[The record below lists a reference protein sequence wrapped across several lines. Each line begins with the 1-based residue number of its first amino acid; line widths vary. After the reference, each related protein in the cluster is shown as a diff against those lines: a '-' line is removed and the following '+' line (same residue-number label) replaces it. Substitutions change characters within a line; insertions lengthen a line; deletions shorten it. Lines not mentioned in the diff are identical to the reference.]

1 MKLLNSLRSRIIFTS
16 FGMSLIVSLLFMIG
30 GMLALGIAENS
41 LFDKR
46 FESEADTFIRL
57 YKSYPSLISMQNG
70 DYRVYVARHGDQAS
84 IPAFLRGL
92 STGADEVTVNGQER
106 DLLVRKSDGNIF
118 YFLINNRSFENFESV
133 YFAIMLLA
141 TGVILCIS
149 FILSRTMAN
158 RIIVPITRLTEL
170 VSGHDESND
179 RTNVRH
185 KTKSG
190 SDEIQLLEKSFHEY
204 HDRIS
209 SLLEREREFSTDV
222 SHELRT
228 PLMGIQG
235 AAERI
240 YRHSKAGERDH
251 ELASRILRGC
261 QQMSALVEGM
271 LYLAKEPSNF
281 SGHEMSINV
290 NELIDDYVTIIGDL
304 ADRKGIT
311 IHKDYENLLVIN
323 AIPVVL
329 SIVINNIILNAV
341 KHTNQG
347 QINIFIRDSMVV
359 VQDFGPG
366 MDDETQSRLFM
377 RYERGQ
383 SGNEGSGIG
392 LFLVGRFCEQFGWQL
407 DVKSTL
413 STGTVI
419 GILFPGRS

>member
-30 GMLALGIAENS
+30 GVLALDIAENS

-46 FESEADTFIRL
+46 FESEADTFIQL

-70 DYRVYVARHGDQAS
+70 DYRVYVARHGNQAS
-84 IPAFLRGL
+84 IPSFLRGL
-92 STGADEVTVNGQER
+92 SPGVDEVVVNGRER
-106 DLLVRKSDGNIF
+106 DLLVRKSEGNIF

-133 YFAIMLLA
+133 FFAIMLLA

-149 FILSRTMAN
+149 FILSLTMAN

-170 VSGHDESND
+170 VSGHSENND
-179 RTNVRH
+179 GTSTQH
-185 KTKSG
+185 KNKPA
-190 SDEIQLLEKSFHEY
+190 SDEIQILEKSFHEY
-204 HDRIS
+204 HHRIS

-240 YRHSKAGERDH
+240 YRHSNAGERDH
-251 ELASRILRGC
+251 ELAGRILRGC
-261 QQMSALVEGM
+261 RQMSALVEGM
-271 LYLAKEPSNF
+271 LYLAKEPANF
-281 SGHEMSINV
+281 SSHEESINV
-290 NELIDDYVTIIGDL
+290 NDLIDDYITIISDL
-304 ADRKGIT
+304 ADRKGLT
-311 IHKDYENLLVIN
+311 IHKDYENQLVID

-347 QINIFIRDSMVV
+347 QINIFIRASMVI

-366 MDDETQSRLFM
+366 MDVEAQGRLFM
-377 RYERGQ
+377 RYERGA
-383 SGNEGSGIG
+383 SDNEGSGIG
-392 LFLVGRFCEQFGWQL
+392 LFLVRRFCEQFGWQL
-407 DVKSTL
+407 DVKSNP

-419 GILFPGRS
+419 SILFPGRS